1 MGRRRCGAR
10 RTRALPGAAAAGRER
25 LRTRARGAGNG
36 RARANRRD
44 TSGRQAPTRRRGR
57 WVGSGGGGRVDHRSG
72 TCGNGQWHRPA
83 QHTRSPRAALR
94 RARLARA
101 AATTRRR
108 HARGGDAA
116 VRRRP
121 ARERGATSMNGSTRG
136 RDEALAAEVGRSW
149 KVLIADD
156 EPLAR
161 ARLRALLVRHP
172 EFELTAECG
181 SGAAV
186 LAALRNGPADVLL
199 LDIRMPGLD
208 GIATVEALAREA
220 PWSLERPPCV
230 VFVTASE
237 EHAIRAFDLDAVD
250 YLVKPVDIDRFD
262 RAMRRL
268 LETLGSRSRPIT
280 SGAMDAG
287 ALAAADA
294 ALRAALQALRG
305 DAPAPASDAAP
316 ARNGTGSEGGYAK

>member
-1 MGRRRCGAR
+1 MTGP
-10 RTRALPGAAAAGRER
+10 TRDRGVVPAAGE
-25 LRTRARGAGNG
+25 
-36 RARANRRD
+36 
-44 TSGRQAPTRRRGR
+44 
-57 WVGSGGGGRVDHRSG
+57 
-72 TCGNGQWHRPA
+72 
-83 QHTRSPRAALR
+83 
-94 RARLARA
+94 
-101 AATTRRR
+101 
-108 HARGGDAA
+108 
-116 VRRRP
+116 
-121 ARERGATSMNGSTRG
+121 
-136 RDEALAAEVGRSW
+136 GRSW

-161 ARLRALLVRHP
+161 ARLRALLARHP
-172 EFELTAECG
+172 EFELVAECG

-186 LAALRNGPADVLL
+186 LAALRDGPADVLL

-208 GIATVEALAREA
+208 GIATVEALAHEA
-220 PWSLERPPCV
+220 PWSRERPPHV

-268 LETLGSRSRPIT
+268 LASLGAPSPVT
-280 SGAMDAG
+280 DAG

-305 DAPAPASDAAP
+305 EAPGRAGDSAGSAA
-316 ARNGTGSEGGYAK
+316 AGAHGGTAAEGGYARRFVIRDAQGMYFVAVADVDRVEAEGNYVAVVAGGRRHLVRESMHALEARLDPAEFVRVHRSHAVRIDRIRRLEPCGHGEYELTLADGTRLTSSRSYRERVRRLLD

>member
-1 MGRRRCGAR
+1 MSGP
-10 RTRALPGAAAAGRER
+10 TRAPGEALTA
-25 LRTRARGAGNG
+25 
-36 RARANRRD
+36 
-44 TSGRQAPTRRRGR
+44 Q
-57 WVGSGGGGRVDHRSG
+57 GGR
-72 TCGNGQWHRPA
+72 T
-83 QHTRSPRAALR
+83 
-94 RARLARA
+94 
-101 AATTRRR
+101 
-108 HARGGDAA
+108 
-116 VRRRP
+116 
-121 ARERGATSMNGSTRG
+121 
-136 RDEALAAEVGRSW
+136 W

-161 ARLRALLVRHP
+161 ARLRALLARHP

-186 LAALRNGPADVLL
+186 LAALRNGPANVLL

-208 GIATVEALAREA
+208 GIATVEALAQEA
-220 PWSLERPPCV
+220 PWSMERPPCV

-268 LETLGSRSRPIT
+268 LETLGSPSRAT
-280 SGAMDAG
+280 DAG

-305 DAPAPASDAAP
+305 EGSPPSSDSAGGSATDARGGGGSGAGSD
-316 ARNGTGSEGGYAK
+316 GGYAKRFVIRDAQGMYFVAVADVDRVEAEGNYVAVIAGGRRHLVRESLQLLASRLDPEEFVRVHRSHVVRIDRIRRLEPWGHGEYELTLADGTRLTSSRSYREEMRRLLR

>member
-1 MGRRRCGAR
+1 MTG
-10 RTRALPGAAAAGRER
+10 P
-25 LRTRARGAGNG
+25 TRARGA
-36 RARANRRD
+36 RAE
-44 TSGRQAPTRRRGR
+44 G
-57 WVGSGGGGRVDHRSG
+57 
-72 TCGNGQWHRPA
+72 
-83 QHTRSPRAALR
+83 
-94 RARLARA
+94 
-101 AATTRRR
+101 
-108 HARGGDAA
+108 
-116 VRRRP
+116 
-121 ARERGATSMNGSTRG
+121 
-136 RDEALAAEVGRSW
+136 EALAERDGRSW

-161 ARLRALLVRHP
+161 ARLRALLARHP
-172 EFELTAECG
+172 EFELVAECG

-268 LETLGSRSRPIT
+268 LETLGSPSRAP
-280 SGAMDAG
+280 DAG
-287 ALAAADA
+287 AIAAADA
-294 ALRAALQALRG
+294 ALRVALQALRG
-305 DAPAPASDAAP
+305 DDAGGSATHAS
-316 ARNGTGSEGGYAK
+316 TGEYAKRFTIRDAQGMYFVAVADVDRVEADGNYVAVVAGGRHHLVRESLQVLASRLDPTEFVRVHRSHVVRIDRIRRLEPCGHGEYELTLADGTRLTSSRSYREQVRRLLG

>member
-1 MGRRRCGAR
+1 VSG
-10 RTRALPGAAAAGRER
+10 P
-25 LRTRARGAGNG
+25 TRAREE
-36 RARANRRD
+36 
-44 TSGRQAPTRRRGR
+44 S
-57 WVGSGGGGRVDHRSG
+57 
-72 TCGNGQWHRPA
+72 
-83 QHTRSPRAALR
+83 
-94 RARLARA
+94 
-101 AATTRRR
+101 
-108 HARGGDAA
+108 
-116 VRRRP
+116 
-121 ARERGATSMNGSTRG
+121 
-136 RDEALAAEVGRSW
+136 LAAEGPRAW
-149 KVLIADD
+149 KVLVADD

-161 ARLRALLVRHP
+161 ARLRALLARHP

-186 LAALRNGPADVLL
+186 LAALRDGPADVLL

-220 PWSLERPPCV
+220 PWSQERPPCV

-268 LETLGSRSRPIT
+268 LETLGSPSRAP
-280 SGAMDAG
+280 DAG
-287 ALAAADA
+287 AIAAADA

-305 DAPAPASDAAP
+305 GATAPPGDAAP
-316 ARNGTGSEGGYAK
+316 APGGAGPEDGYAKRFVVREAQGMYFVPVADVDRVEAEGNYVAVVAGGRRHLVRESLNVVASRVDPADFVRVHRSHVVRIDRIRRLEPCGHGEYELTLADGTRLTSSRSYREQLRRLLR

>member
-1 MGRRRCGAR
+1 MNGP
-10 RTRALPGAAAAGRER
+10 TRAEGGAFTEQ
-25 LRTRARGAGNG
+25 GA
-36 RARANRRD
+36 
-44 TSGRQAPTRRRGR
+44 
-57 WVGSGGGGRVDHRSG
+57 
-72 TCGNGQWHRPA
+72 
-83 QHTRSPRAALR
+83 
-94 RARLARA
+94 
-101 AATTRRR
+101 
-108 HARGGDAA
+108 
-116 VRRRP
+116 
-121 ARERGATSMNGSTRG
+121 
-136 RDEALAAEVGRSW
+136 RSW

-161 ARLRALLVRHP
+161 ARLRALLARHP

-186 LAALRNGPADVLL
+186 LAALRDGPADVLL

-268 LETLGSRSRPIT
+268 LETLGSPSR
-280 SGAMDAG
+280 AADAG
-287 ALAAADA
+287 AIAAADSA
-294 ALRAALQALRG
+294 LRLALRALGG
-305 DAPAPASDAAP
+305 DAAAP
-316 ARNGTGSEGGYAK
+316 ARDTSGGSTLARSGAGAEGGPAKRFVIRDAQGMYFVAVADVDRVEAEGNYVAVVAGGRRHLVRESLHALESRLDPAEFVRVHRSHMVRIDRIRRLEPCGHGEYELTLVDGTRLTSSRSYREQVRRLLR

>member
-1 MGRRRCGAR
+1 MNGPPHLRREAI
-10 RTRALPGAAAAGRER
+10 AS
-25 LRTRARGAGNG
+25 
-36 RARANRRD
+36 D
-44 TSGRQAPTRRRGR
+44 
-57 WVGSGGGGRVDHRSG
+57 
-72 TCGNGQWHRPA
+72 A
-83 QHTRSPRAALR
+83 QH
-94 RARLARA
+94 
-101 AATTRRR
+101 
-108 HARGGDAA
+108 
-116 VRRRP
+116 
-121 ARERGATSMNGSTRG
+121 
-136 RDEALAAEVGRSW
+136 SW

-161 ARLRALLVRHP
+161 ARLRALLARHP

-208 GIATVEALAREA
+208 GIATVEALAQEA
-220 PWSLERPPCV
+220 PWSLEHPPCV

-268 LETLGSRSRPIT
+268 LGTLGSPSP
-280 SGAMDAG
+280 APDAG
-287 ALAAADA
+287 AIAAADA
-294 ALRAALQALRG
+294 ALRVALQALRG
-305 DAPAPASDAAP
+305 DAPAPASDTTGGSAAQ
-316 ARNGTGSEGGYAK
+316 ARSGAESEGGYAKRFVVRDAQGMYFVAVADVDRVEADGNYVALVAGGRHHLVRESLHLLASRLDPAEFVRVHRSHVVRIERIRRLEPCGHGEYDLTLVDGTRLTSSRSYREQVRRLLR